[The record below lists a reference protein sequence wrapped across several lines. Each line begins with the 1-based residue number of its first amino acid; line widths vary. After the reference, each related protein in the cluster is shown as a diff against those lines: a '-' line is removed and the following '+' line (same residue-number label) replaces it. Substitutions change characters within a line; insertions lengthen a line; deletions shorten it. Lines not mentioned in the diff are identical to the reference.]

1 MFIHGGGSTRRFWDR
16 LLPLVDRPALAVD
29 MPGRGDRPAELTTL
43 TVDEE
48 ARSVAADI
56 EAAAL
61 EAPIV
66 LVAHSSGGLIVPAV
80 IERLGAVVS
89 HVVLNAASVP
99 PEGGCGLDCM
109 QPRHRDGVI
118 AARDAGLA
126 RLTPGPPPDPEAFR
140 TAYGGPPLD
149 DETLA
154 YVVDP
159 VRCVVD
165 TMNHYF
171 QPVRWSVAAD
181 VPVTYVVNTLDR
193 PIPPGLQEEMVARLP
208 KPPRVVGLESG
219 HIPAVTAPKA
229 FFEVLFGIRRGLT
242 AAARPCRPA
251 RHRRWSRWPWPARE
265 RLDPARTARN
275 SAHAPPGSEAR

>member
-1 MFIHGGGSTRRFWDR
+1 MRPGRYPPDVRGSYVFIHGGGSTRRFWDR

-29 MPGRGDRPAELTTL
+29 MPGRGARPADLATL

-61 EAPIV
+61 EPPIV
-66 LVAHSSGGLIVPAV
+66 LVAHSSGGLIVPALV
-80 IERLGAVVS
+80 DVLGTAVA

-109 QPRHRDGVI
+109 QSRHREGVI
-118 AARDAGLA
+118 AAREAGL
-126 RLTPGPPPDPEAFR
+126 RPLTPGPPADPEAFR
-140 TAYGGPPLD
+140 TSYGGPPLD

-154 YVVDP
+154 FVVDP

-165 TMNHYF
+165 TTNHYF
-171 QPVRWSVAAD
+171 QPVRWSLAAH

-193 PIPPGLQEEMVARLP
+193 PIPPGLQKEMLGRLP
-208 KPPRVVGLESG
+208 QRPRVVELESG
-219 HIPAVTAPKA
+219 HIPAVTSPEE
-229 FFEVLFGIRRGLT
+229 F
-242 AAARPCRPA
+242 AAMLA
-251 RHRRWSRWPWPARE
+251 E
-265 RLDPARTARN
+265 
-275 SAHAPPGSEAR
+275 SATP